1 MEEEYIDVHEGGR
14 EYWLQKIA
22 DHIKLRGFRYEAHG
36 DNIRIILERGVTID
50 FGSEPEGLCFYS
62 RVVLPSGDD
71 HDEINDYI
79 SDISIFIKIASIMPR
94 PVSYVVDESMSDYKI
109 LNMKRCFKSF
119 EEVINVIDRLYDH
132 FSQEGRNTSE

>member
-1 MEEEYIDVHEGGR
+1 
-14 EYWLQKIA
+14 
-22 DHIKLRGFRYEAHG
+22 
-36 DNIRIILERGVTID
+36 
-50 FGSEPEGLCFYS
+50 
-62 RVVLPSGDD
+62 GDD